1 MFSDIQQLEKEIA
14 LFRKNV
20 LASNELLQGIEAV
33 AQAVKEQTEHQKIA
47 ASKMEKTATEQS
59 EEMISLTSST
69 AKRLLDQCKAYAAEL
84 ESTVSSAISQSKE
97 QNLSLLA
104 EAVQK
109 FNRVGERYMAS
120 LEAVKTATEAAQG
133 QYLATLSETVSTLR
147 STEEKLTST
156 YEAFLR
162 RLESTN
168 VDQIFK
174 TCQEM
179 KKSVELKLWIL
190 IGGVGVTAVL
200 SLLSLIF

>member
-1 MFSDIQQLEKEIA
+1 
-14 LFRKNV
+14 
-20 LASNELLQGIEAV
+20 
-33 AQAVKEQTEHQKIA
+33 
-47 ASKMEKTATEQS
+47 
-59 EEMISLTSST
+59 
-69 AKRLLDQCKAYAAEL
+69 
-84 ESTVSSAISQSKE
+84 
-97 QNLSLLA
+97 
-104 EAVQK
+104 
-109 FNRVGERYMAS
+109 MAS
-120 LEAVKTATEAAQG
+120 LEAVKTATETAQG

-156 YEAFLR
+156 YQAFLR

-200 SLLSLIF
+200 SLLSLIFY